1 MKEKIVNGE
10 EKIRKKSK
18 IKALDVV
25 IILLIIT
32 SLVGVYFRYSILD
45 TLTGRKHL
53 KEYTVSF
60 DITEIRYTTENYINI
75 GDKIYFYEDGAE
87 FGTIIEASDNTKE
100 ALFVRHSTVQLVPD
114 NSSHASTYVYPENTF
129 IDASGRI
136 KCIGRYSE
144 ESGFLIDGKRT
155 ISPNDTIKIKTEL
168 VTVTIKITDIQPI
181 GE

>member
-144 ESGFLIDGKRT
+144 ESGFLIDGKRA

-168 VTVTIKITDIQPI
+168 VTVTIKITDIQPV
-181 GE
+181 EE